1 MLSTL
6 TFANSSARS
15 FTTEDDR
22 WQAIERRDA
31 AADGTFYYSV
41 RTTGVYCR
49 PSCPSRPARRE
60 NIAFHASCE
69 AAEAA
74 GFRPCKRC
82 RPNQATAT
90 VRFAIGQCW
99 LGAIL
104 VATSAKGICAILLG
118 DDPGELRRNL
128 ESRFPQALL
137 IEGGESTRQLT
148 DLVIDAIEA
157 PEQARDLPLDP
168 QGTDFEQRVWREL
181 RDIPPGATAS
191 YSEIAAR
198 IGAPKEAYAVGEA
211 CAANMIAV
219 AIPCHRVVRKDGRL
233 ANYRWGFKRKRALLK
248 REALR

>member
-1 MLSTL
+1 MLST
-6 TFANSSARS
+6 AIRAHPPAHS
-15 FTTEDDR
+15 FTTDDSR
-22 WQAIERRDA
+22 WQAVQHRDT

-49 PSCPSRPARRE
+49 PSCAARPAGRE
-60 NIAFHASCE
+60 NVAFHATWE

-82 RPNQATAT
+82 CPNEATAAI
-90 VRFAIGQCW
+90 RFAIGECW
-99 LGAIL
+99 LGTIL

-118 DDPGELRRNL
+118 DDPAALRRDL
-128 ESRFPQALL
+128 ETCFPQARLA
-137 IEGGESTRQLT
+137 EGGDSVKQLT
-148 DLVIDAIEA
+148 DAVIDAIEA

-181 RDIPPGATAS
+181 RDIPPGGTAS

-198 IGAPKEAYAVGEA
+198 IGAPTEAYAVGEA

-219 AIPCHRVVRKDGRL
+219 AIPCHRVVRKDGGL
-233 ANYRWGFKRKRALLK
+233 AGYRWGFKRKRALLK
-248 REALR
+248 REAAQ